1 MVRLVPIASNCK
13 SNVFFGLW
21 SALARAVWY
30 FHSPS
35 IHQRKSIQCP
45 PSCQGFPFTKF
56 RDYWAGFFQ
65 SLWKQLPIE
74 VHDVF
79 KLQGAQLMSQSFESN
94 QIHLLVAQSCQGF
107 ASAAPELI
115 RIVQS
120 CADRIKMDQDGSS
133 YVKFKSKAQLLRAT
147 SMGTMESSNPW
158 HIKMGISHLS
168 AAGIPEDT
176 HPALVVVVVKANTL
190 LGLAAKER
198 TTEQMPAKVWGKER
212 PACNANAPPATSN
225 VRESRANS
233 EWLKKWRHTGIS
245 CSVESSVAC

>member
-1 MVRLVPIASNCK
+1 
-13 SNVFFGLW
+13 
-21 SALARAVWY
+21 
-30 FHSPS
+30 
-35 IHQRKSIQCP
+35 
-45 PSCQGFPFTKF
+45 
-56 RDYWAGFFQ
+56 
-65 SLWKQLPIE
+65 LWKQLPIE

-168 AAGIPEDT
+168 AASAAGIPEDS
-176 HPALVVVVVKANTL
+176 HPA
-190 LGLAAKER
+190 
-198 TTEQMPAKVWGKER
+198 TEQMPAKV
-212 PACNANAPPATSN
+212 
-225 VRESRANS
+225 
-233 EWLKKWRHTGIS
+233 
-245 CSVESSVAC
+245 